1 MKNTLIEF
9 YERDL
14 LKFKTEIEAY
24 ADEDQLWIVKDGI
37 TNSAGNL
44 CLHLCG
50 NLKHFIGATLGHI
63 GYVRNRDAEFEL
75 KDIPRHALIAD
86 IESAIDAV
94 LNTLNNLN
102 EADLFKTFPLE
113 KNGKIVT
120 TYYMLLHLLGHLN
133 YHLGQI
139 NYHRRLTTNDK
150 TPKSTLQ
157 EQNHG

>member
-24 ADEDQLWIVKDGI
+24 TDEDQLWIVKDGI
-37 TNSAGNL
+37 SNSGGNL

-50 NLKHFIGATLGHI
+50 NLKHFIGATLGRT

-86 IESAIDAV
+86 IESATDAV
-94 LNTLNNLN
+94 INTLNNLN
-102 EADLFKTFPLE
+102 ETEIFKPFPLE
-113 KNGKIVT
+113 KHGKIVT
-120 TYYMLLHLLGHLN
+120 TYHMLLHLLGHLN

-139 NYHRRLTTNDK
+139 NYHRRMTANEK
-150 TPKSTLQ
+150 IKKSTLQ